1 MWFVRKP
8 GFEVFCHLALVSDE
22 VQGSVSGRCGVLV
35 RSPQYYCD
43 VRVLGSGFWVLDFGF
58 WVLGSGF
65 WVLVHRSV
73 MGTWQPGFCV
83 QEVRMGQV
91 LGFVVRAGSLQ
102 VVEKK
107 SGAMQRQCGTF

>member
-1 MWFVRKP
+1 MRFVRKP

-43 VRVLGSGFWVLDFGF
+43 V

-65 WVLVHRSV
+65 WCHEGQRAPQASRA
-73 MGTWQPGFCV
+73 PGNRRGNQIDNGKGRGLSWDRTPPGVDKIFIPRV
-83 QEVRMGQV
+83 DF
-91 LGFVVRAGSLQ
+91 L
-102 VVEKK
+102 
-107 SGAMQRQCGTF
+107 